1 MDILHNTRPAAL
13 TGLDD
18 VPIPSVDADAP
29 MALLKRCP
37 AAGQTPLVSAKPIAA
52 QADVAEV
59 WIKDERGRM
68 GLGSFKALGAAYV
81 IAHDAEQGNAKGA
94 TYVTA
99 SAGNH
104 GMSVAAGAAAFGA
117 RAVVYIAQTVPEAF
131 AARLADQ
138 GAEVVRAGE
147 TYEASMEAAA
157 QAASDNG
164 WRLLSDSSWEGYME
178 YPHRVM
184 EGYLALM
191 AEAIEQ
197 MEQVPSHIFLQAGV
211 GGLAGEQRAGKPRR
225 FDLQVAAHIDF
236 AGRDVDHDLG
246 LAAQYPGERGQLIF
260 TQERRDQGAIARQI
274 DLGYVDVEFD
284 RLLQRPVDIRGD
296 FECAGLL
303 GLFRIV
309 QLGAEFELRQTLRS
323 LGLAG
328 GLADELSFGFNLTL
342 AESNISITERELEA
356 RRAVDPQAADT
367 RDLQGHQQQRPL
379 CARRKLLIDVQKTSL
394 SERLK

>member
-1 MDILHNTRPAAL
+1 MDILHNNRPAAL

-18 VPIPSVDADAP
+18 VPFPSVEADAP

-211 GGLAGEQRAGKPRR
+211 GGLAGSCATLARQVWGDVPRIIVAEPA
-225 FDLQVAAHIDF
+225 FAAALYGSVAAGGPTEGGGPVSNM
-236 AGRDVDHDLG
+236 GRLDCKMPSLIALKG
-246 LAAQYPGERGQLIF
+246 LA
-260 TQERRDQGAIARQI
+260 RDADDFVLLSEAEAEAGAGAMMVA
-274 DLGYVDVEFD
+274 GWPSTESGAAGVAA
-284 RLLQRPVDIRGD
+284 LLAASADQR
-296 FECAGLL
+296 
-303 GLFRIV
+303 
-309 QLGAEFELRQTLRS
+309 
-323 LGLAG
+323 
-328 GLADELSFGFNLTL
+328 
-342 AESNISITERELEA
+342 RELDLTKDA
-356 RRAVDPQAADT
+356 RV
-367 RDLQGHQQQRPL
+367 L
-379 CARRKLLIDVQKTSL
+379 CIL
-394 SERLK
+394 SEGPEG